1 MYFFVCV
8 QSLKPELEGTYVVPS
23 YGLREV
29 ASNTKVGV
37 SYDMYIRVVSVC
49 FLRI

>member
-1 MYFFVCV
+1 MGPPF
-8 QSLKPELEGTYVVPS
+8 ELEGTYVVPS